1 MTIEEVRK
9 LIPVQSL
16 ATSPPIKPFLPDST
30 DRAKEL
36 PKTPVVRRSPIVLVV
51 APEVPVEGLLLL
63 LNGIMPM
70 LLTPSRHFHETA
82 LEPLSHRPEVDRE
95 IPSPASLAD
104 MRETKKIESCWLSPA
119 RLF

>member
-1 MTIEEVRK
+1 MTSEEVRK

-16 ATSPPIKPFLPDST
+16 ATSPPIKPFLPGPT

-51 APEVPVEGLLLL
+51 APELPVEGLLLL
-63 LNGIMPM
+63 LNRIMPM
-70 LLTPSRHFHETA
+70 LLTPSRHLLETA

-95 IPSPASLAD
+95 FPLPASFTD
-104 MRETKKIESCWLSPA
+104 MREAKKVESCCLPRA

>member
-1 MTIEEVRK
+1 MTSEEVRK

-16 ATSPPIKPFLPDST
+16 ATSPPIKPFLPGPT

-51 APEVPVEGLLLL
+51 APELPVEGLLLL
-63 LNGIMPM
+63 LNGIMSM
-70 LLTPSRHFHETA
+70 LLTPSRHLLETA

-95 IPSPASLAD
+95 FPLPASFVPQLR
-104 MRETKKIESCWLSPA
+104 MQTLQSVRSPLCA
-119 RLF
+119 